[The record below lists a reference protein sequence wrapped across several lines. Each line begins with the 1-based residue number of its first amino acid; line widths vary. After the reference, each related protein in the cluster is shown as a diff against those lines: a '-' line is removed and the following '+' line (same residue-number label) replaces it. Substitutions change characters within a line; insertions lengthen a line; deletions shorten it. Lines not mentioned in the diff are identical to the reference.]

1 MSNKKAPG
9 QVRKMKLAAAS
20 VAEAAASGQVAARP
34 LIVGIGASAG
44 GLDAFKTFFT
54 NMAPDSGM
62 AFVLV
67 QHLSPTHK
75 SLLADLLG
83 KSTSMTVREAENGMS
98 IAANC
103 VYVIPP
109 DATLMIRDRALAV
122 DKPAPVR
129 EHRRPIDT
137 FFISLAEQEGEN
149 AVCIILSGTGSDGTL
164 GLTAIKEHGGLT
176 FAQAEFDH
184 HAMSGMPHSAAA
196 TGLVDHVLPVEKM
209 PAMLVEYQQHLAKLA
224 GPEDSSDQN
233 RAETAAHLAM
243 IATQLR
249 TRTGHDFSRYKDK
262 TLVRRIHRRLQVL
275 RLETFPAYIAH
286 LTENPGELDV
296 LFRELLIGVTK
307 FFRDPAAFEALRST
321 VIAKLIE
328 KKGVA
333 DSMRIWVPAC
343 ATGEEVYSITI
354 LVREEMMR
362 QGKSLK
368 LQVFG
373 TDIGDRAVAN
383 ARAARYPLTIAGVS
397 PERIKRWFTSE
408 GNVCSPIRE
417 IRDACVFSTHSVIK
431 DPPFSKLDLISCR
444 NLLIYLDGEL
454 QSHLIRTFHHA
465 LRPEGFL
472 FLGSSEGLS
481 RHANLFTPLDKKH
494 RIFARVEV
502 RAALPPPLPTPA
514 RVLGQPKGAVSMSD
528 DRIDRSARRAL
539 EKYSPVY
546 VVIDQHH
553 GILRFS
559 GSAIGDYLGPSPG
572 MASLNLFDILRK
584 PLRPVVRAALQAM
597 FATKEA
603 VARTDVVLKIAGK
616 NRAITVI
623 AAPLAETGADAGLC
637 VIAFQDGPLLAP
649 RSVSKSGDGAID
661 SQVQALD
668 QELQA
673 TKAQLHA
680 TINEFETINEE
691 MKSANEEFQSV
702 NEELQ
707 STNEELE
714 TSKEEMQSVNEELH
728 TINTEM
734 GRKNELLTVLNSDL
748 KNLFESTDI
757 ATIFLDNDL
766 LIKSFTPGM
775 TEIFRV
781 READRGRP
789 ITDIVTLLSYADL
802 KRDVK
807 QVLHDVSII
816 EHEVEIAERGATYIM
831 RIRPYRT
838 VANVIDGVVITFVD
852 ISERKKTDD
861 ALHDIHLRLQFALD
875 AARVG
880 DWDLDLVNDTSRRS
894 LRHDQAFG
902 YSEPIADWGFANF
915 IKHVHPDDRA
925 SVEQQFHD
933 AVEKRTEWHPVCRV
947 IWPDGSLHWI
957 EAHGT
962 VYRTLEGKPTHMLGI
977 VANIDDRKKQEAQ
990 VVFLMREVN
999 HRSKNM
1005 LAVVQAVARQTAVG
1019 DPKTFTERLG
1029 DRIQALSA
1037 SQDLLISSN
1046 WKSVDLSA
1054 LVHSQLAHF
1063 AELMGARVK
1072 TKGPA
1077 LRINAL
1083 AAQPI
1088 SMALHELA
1096 TNAVKHGAL
1105 ANSTGKVEISW
1116 KVEAGEPEA
1125 LFKISWVERG
1135 GPTVAIP
1142 SRKGFGFTV
1151 IGQMAELNL
1160 EAEVHLNFAPSGLTW
1175 HLECPV
1181 GKILGRE

>member
-1 MSNKKAPG
+1 MSDKKAPG
-9 QVRKMKLAAAS
+9 QAKKLKLAAAS
-20 VAEAAASGQVAARP
+20 QAEAAVSGQVAARP

-83 KSTSMTVREAENGMS
+83 KSTSMTVREAENGMN

-109 DATLMIRDRALAV
+109 DATLMIRDRVLAV

-137 FFISLAEQEGEN
+137 FFMSLAEQEGEN

-209 PAMLVEYQQHLAKLA
+209 PAMLVEYQRHLAKLA
-224 GPEDSSDQN
+224 GPEDSDEN
-233 RAETAAHLAM
+233 RAETAAHLAT
-243 IATQLR
+243 ITTQLR
-249 TRTGHDFSRYKDK
+249 TRIGHDFSRYKDK

-307 FFRDPAAFEALRST
+307 FFRDPAAFEVLRST
-321 VIAKLIE
+321 VIAKLVE
-328 KKGVA
+328 KKGLE
-333 DSMRIWVPAC
+333 DSVRIWVPAC
-343 ATGEEVYSITI
+343 ATGEEVYSIAI

-373 TDIGDRAVAN
+373 TDIDDRAVAD

-408 GNVCSPIRE
+408 GNVCGPIKE

-444 NLLIYLDGEL
+444 NLLIYLDSEL
-454 QSHLIRTFHHA
+454 QSRLIRTFHYA
-465 LRPEGFL
+465 LRPEGSL

-481 RHANLFTPLDKKH
+481 RVANLFTPLDKKH

-502 RAALPPPLPTPA
+502 RAALPPPLPTPT
-514 RVLGQPKGAVSMSD
+514 RVPGQPMAAASMSD
-528 DRIDRSARRAL
+528 DRIDKSARRAL

-546 VVIDQHH
+546 VVTDKHH

-603 VARTDVVLKIAGK
+603 VAHTDVVLKIAGK

-637 VIAFQDGPLLAP
+637 VIAFQDGGPLAP
-649 RSVSKSGDGAID
+649 RGASKSGDGAID
-661 SQVQALD
+661 SQVQALE

-673 TKAQLHA
+673 TKAQLQA

-707 STNEELE
+707 SANEELE

-728 TINTEM
+728 TVNTEM
-734 GRKNELLTVLNSDL
+734 GDKNELLTVLNSDL

-802 KRDVK
+802 KRDVE

-852 ISERKKTDD
+852 ISERRKTDD

-902 YSEPIADWGFANF
+902 YSEPVKDWGFSIF
-915 IKHVHPDDRA
+915 LQHVHPEDR
-925 SVEQQFHD
+925 VM
-933 AVEKRTEWHPVCRV
+933 VEKQFREAIEQKKEWKPECRV
-947 IWPDGSLHWI
+947 IWPDATVHWI

-962 VYRTLEGKPTHMLGI
+962 VYRSNGGKPTHMLGI

-1019 DPKTFTERLG
+1019 DPETFTARLG

-1037 SQDLLISSN
+1037 SQDLLINSN
-1046 WKSVDLSA
+1046 WKSVDLSE

-1063 AELMGARVK
+1063 AELMGGRVE

-1142 SRKGFGFTV
+1142 SRKGFGSTV

-1181 GKILGRE
+1181 GKILDR